1 MVKNINEVKLV
12 KDGPKISY
20 KPPVLN
26 LHVKILFDE
35 DLKTMVFPKI
45 QEFEMRINQNSP
57 LELAAKI
64 LAIQNGHK
72 EAW

>member
-1 MVKNINEVKLV
+1 MVKSINEVKV
-12 KDGPKISY
+12 VQDGPKISY

-45 QEFEMRINQNSP
+45 
-57 LELAAKI
+57 
-64 LAIQNGHK
+64 
-72 EAW
+72 